1 MYGHGTKA
9 VILYIIYVKGYGRSA
24 LLIQYFYGKELV
36 LSPIVGSEQP
46 GSYPR
51 PQSYCFFSED
61 ALLLVPQGAIIQVSV
76 SLQVLIA
83 LLPPELSKCCLC
95 TCWVL
100 GTVLDSGGNGEVRSG
115 VPSSAESGHLCLP
128 FSQQALTE
136 PWLCMEHT
144 TIFFYIVTH

>member
-83 LLPPELSKCCLC
+83 LLPHPYQLIRVSGAGGRSQSSLSLKRS
-95 TCWVL
+95 
-100 GTVLDSGGNGEVRSG
+100 LDY
-115 VPSSAESGHLCLP
+115 P
-128 FSQQALTE
+128 
-136 PWLCMEHT
+136 
-144 TIFFYIVTH
+144 IV